1 MNVAVCVKSTCA
13 LCDDGCV
20 TNVGLTT
27 NNEKLTI
34 NKEVQTILLGEQ
46 TTLNFLGAWQFYE

>member
-1 MNVAVCVKSTCA
+1 MNVAVCVKST
-13 LCDDGCV
+13 LCDDGRI
-20 TNVGLTT
+20 TNFGLST

-46 TTLNFLGAWQFYE
+46 TTLIKTHDGES